1 MVDLNSPFELDVID
15 DALAPE
21 IFKGCVV
28 RLDPHR
34 EPVSGKPVLVK
45 DKHGKHYLRDYQPAV
60 GDRWQAVASAPG
72 FVTFD
77 SVEDALQIV
86 ATVKGVDWP

>member
-28 RLDPHR
+28 RLDPRR
-34 EPVSGKPVLVK
+34 EPAAGKPVLVK
-45 DKHGKHYLRDYQPAV
+45 DKYGKHYLRYYQPAA
-60 GDRWQAVASAPG
+60 GGRWQAVASAPG
-72 FVTFD
+72 FVPFD

-86 ATVKGVDWP
+86 ATAKGVDWP